1 MKWLEQNN
9 MFTSTW
15 FSSVQSSFIQKF
27 KLDFCDNIGRVYTVL
42 GEIQNLEGP
51 ERSEEKI

>member
-1 MKWLEQNN
+1 